1 MTVVSRCEVCG
12 DPHDLHKPLQRL
24 APQAGLEPATQWL
37 TVTVSR
43 LCHKAFQATCDCVVK
58 RESMIAFLFF
68 AFDPEGM
75 YWRVVLGD
83 L

>member
-1 MTVVSRCEVCG
+1 MGTQQKKT
-12 DPHDLHKPLQRL
+12 PHRLSERGFKL

-43 LCHKAFQATCDCVVK
+43 LCHKAFQATCDSVVK
-58 RESMIAFLFF
+58 SESMIAFLFF